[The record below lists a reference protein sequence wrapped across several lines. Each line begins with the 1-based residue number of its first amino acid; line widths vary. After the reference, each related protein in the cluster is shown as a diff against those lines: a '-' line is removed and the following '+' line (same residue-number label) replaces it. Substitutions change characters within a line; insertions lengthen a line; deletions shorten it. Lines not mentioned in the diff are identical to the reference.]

1 MDWGCEQNE
10 KPLKEA
16 LVITK
21 NNLEDQAYNAIYNT
35 PISFT
40 YQNKD
45 TGGRT
50 NTSYQKA
57 LDRQRKMGKPVSD
70 ADKDKMVKEL
80 IPFLAH
86 LYKKHLKAIIKEG
99 SINELNRE
107 LNLKVSQL
115 LKRKLNNL
123 KPGSSEHQFAVKH
136 ILIGALRDAN
146 FRSESKKVASLFPT
160 AIYNGSDE
168 EKLIEKYEYEV
179 GPTIASLS
187 DWDGT
192 GIVDAIGFYVS
203 MTIGR
208 PLGEK
213 IEKLVESKL
222 TISKFIKEN
231 IRITKNGD
239 VLLKTKG

>member
-1 MDWGCEQNE
+1 MGCGCEQNE

-57 LDRQRKMGKPVSD
+57 LDRKERMGKPVSD

-99 SINELNRE
+99 I
-107 LNLKVSQL
+107 
-115 LKRKLNNL
+115 LNN
-123 KPGSSEHQFAVKH
+123 KP
-136 ILIGALRDAN
+136 
-146 FRSESKKVASLFPT
+146 
-160 AIYNGSDE
+160 
-168 EKLIEKYEYEV
+168 
-179 GPTIASLS
+179 
-187 DWDGT
+187 
-192 GIVDAIGFYVS
+192 
-203 MTIGR
+203 
-208 PLGEK
+208 
-213 IEKLVESKL
+213 

>member
-1 MDWGCEQNE
+1 MSCGCEKNK
-10 KPLKEA
+10 KPVKEA

-80 IPFLAH
+80 IPFLAY
-86 LYKKHLKAIIKEG
+86 LYKKHLKAIVKEG
-99 SINELNRE
+99 
-107 LNLKVSQL
+107 
-115 LKRKLNNL
+115 NN
-123 KPGSSEHQFAVKH
+123 KP
-136 ILIGALRDAN
+136 
-146 FRSESKKVASLFPT
+146 
-160 AIYNGSDE
+160 
-168 EKLIEKYEYEV
+168 
-179 GPTIASLS
+179 
-187 DWDGT
+187 
-192 GIVDAIGFYVS
+192 
-203 MTIGR
+203 
-208 PLGEK
+208 
-213 IEKLVESKL
+213 

>member
-1 MDWGCEQNE
+1 MSCGCEQNK

-16 LVITK
+16 LVVTK
-21 NNLEDQAYNAIYNT
+21 DNLEDQAYNAIYNT

-57 LDRQRKMGKPVSD
+57 LDRKEKMGKPVSD

-80 IPFLAH
+80 IPFLAY
-86 LYKKHLKAIIKEG
+86 LYKKHLKAIVKEG
-99 SINELNRE
+99 I
-107 LNLKVSQL
+107 
-115 LKRKLNNL
+115 LNN
-123 KPGSSEHQFAVKH
+123 KP
-136 ILIGALRDAN
+136 
-146 FRSESKKVASLFPT
+146 
-160 AIYNGSDE
+160 
-168 EKLIEKYEYEV
+168 
-179 GPTIASLS
+179 
-187 DWDGT
+187 
-192 GIVDAIGFYVS
+192 
-203 MTIGR
+203 
-208 PLGEK
+208 
-213 IEKLVESKL
+213 